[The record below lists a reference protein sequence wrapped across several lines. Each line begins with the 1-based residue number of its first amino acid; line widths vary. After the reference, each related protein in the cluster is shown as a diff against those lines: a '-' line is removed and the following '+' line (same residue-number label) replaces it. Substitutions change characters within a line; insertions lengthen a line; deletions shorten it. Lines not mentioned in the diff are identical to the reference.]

1 MAQQQPPQTQPAK
14 SGLIQNAFQKLAG
27 LAPGRARSGSEAAAP
42 DEPRDAMGL
51 LEELQSGGR
60 PDYCLYVGPTKVKS
74 IGADVEALLARG
86 FAPLAVVP
94 VDGYRSPLRRLP
106 VEGRLAEEAFAMLA
120 THARVLL
127 LVPTADGPHVAQ
139 RVRWLRQQGHLWR
152 AVVFMP
158 DVGAFG
164 VEDWSAAWAGAQ
176 RVVAPTGVELPPYTP
191 GGWLFR
197 YAIDPAPAA
206 PRAATFRMIVHPNPE
221 KIARALE
228 AVCEEMTPG

>member
-1 MAQQQPPQTQPAK
+1 MAQHQPPAK
-14 SGLIQNAFQKLAG
+14 SGLFQSAYQKLAG
-27 LAPGRARSGSEAAAP
+27 LAPGRSRQASEAVAP

-51 LEELQSGGR
+51 LEDLQSGAR

-74 IGADVEALLARG
+74 IGADIEALLARG
-86 FAPLAVVP
+86 FAPLPVVP

-106 VEGRLAEEAFAMLA
+106 AEGRLAEEAFAMLA

-127 LVPTADGPHVAQ
+127 VVPTADGGGPHVAQ
-139 RVRWLRQQGHLWR
+139 RVRWLRQHGHLWR

-158 DVGAFG
+158 DGGAFG
-164 VEDWSAAWAGAQ
+164 VEDWAAAWAAAQ
-176 RVVAPTGVELPPYTP
+176 RAVAPAGVELPPYTP

-197 YAIDPAPAA
+197 YAIEQPA
-206 PRAATFRMIVHPNPE
+206 PRAATFRMIVHPNPD

-228 AVCEEMTPG
+228 AVCEEMTPGAG